1 MKCTMDVLVS
11 HKPETVI
18 AQQETVLL
26 LSPVDSKT
34 NNNTLDLEPVHT
46 KDIHLIIVSED
57 LSYFAHE
64 HPEKHEKQYKSS
76 FAFPF
81 AGKFLLY
88 LDIKP
93 QNDSPVV
100 IRKTVEVNGEKRQV
114 QSYQRNVLSSTA
126 GDVTA
131 ELDIKDLSAM
141 KVKITQ
147 GSTVVPATSLGEF
160 LGAKAHVVMIN
171 LETKEYLH
179 VLPMVHQDVLQLHSA
194 FTTKGLYRVWVQFIL
209 NERLYTMDYALHITA
224 VPKSEGHHH

>member
-1 MKCTMDVLVS
+1 MDVLVS
-11 HKPETVI
+11 LKPETVI

-34 NNNTLDLEPVHT
+34 NNNMLDLEPVHT

-64 HPEKHEKQYKSS
+64 HPEKHEKQYKSNFS
-76 FAFPF
+76 FPF

-93 QNDSPVV
+93 HNGSPVV
-100 IRKTVEVNGEKRQV
+100 IRKTVGVDGQKRQA
-114 QSYQRNVLSSTA
+114 QSYQRNVLSSSA

-131 ELDIKDLSAM
+131 ELDMNDLSAM

-147 GSTVVPATSLGEF
+147 GRTVVPVVSARTPHGTSGRVAATLG
-160 LGAKAHVVMIN
+160 I
-171 LETKEYLH
+171 Y
-179 VLPMVHQDVLQLHSA
+179 
-194 FTTKGLYRVWVQFIL
+194 Y
-209 NERLYTMDYALHITA
+209 
-224 VPKSEGHHH
+224 